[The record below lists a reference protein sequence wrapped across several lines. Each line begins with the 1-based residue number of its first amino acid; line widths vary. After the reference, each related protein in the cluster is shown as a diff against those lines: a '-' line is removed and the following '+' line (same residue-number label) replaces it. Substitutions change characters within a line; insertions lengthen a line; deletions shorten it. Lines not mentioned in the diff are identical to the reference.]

1 MLAARRTL
9 NTIARRP
16 ISRSLPAHPIAPS
29 SRLFTTSRRS
39 LAIETQDSLP
49 KPPKWRRALT
59 TFGRVTLVTVLGTA
73 ATFMYFAAKETHPPA
88 WQLPFDKDKKTVV
101 ILGSGWAATSMLKN
115 MDTEDYN
122 VILVSPRNYFLFTP
136 LLPSVAVGTLEARSI
151 IQSTRYVAR
160 HKARRVSIYE
170 AEALKVDPHAKQVT
184 IADLSDIKGD
194 VNNMTIPYDVLVYA
208 VGAETQTFGIPGVK
222 EHSCFLKELPDA
234 ERLRERV
241 MDCIESAAFPDQS
254 EQEVDRL
261 MHMIVVGGG
270 PTGVEF
276 SGELHD
282 FIKDDL
288 RSWYPELADKLK
300 ITLVEALP
308 NVLPMFSRELIQ
320 YTESTFKE
328 QNIEVLTKT
337 MVKEVKDKVVVVKN
351 DRGEIEELP
360 YGLLVWAA
368 GNVSRGITRDLMAQ
382 LPQHQTNRR
391 GLVVDD
397 YLRLL
402 GANDVY
408 AIGDCTATSYAPTAQ
423 VATQQG
429 RYLARLLGQIA
440 KKEALEKQLAELR
453 GERDG
458 LPEGPEGKVK
468 NNAQEIESV
477 VKQLN
482 KASKIRPFHYSHQ
495 GSLAYIGSDKAIADL
510 PFFNGNFASGGV
522 ATFLF
527 WRSAYVSSLFSL
539 RNRTLVMSD
548 WLKVKLFGRDVSRE
562 SRN

>member
-9 NTIARRP
+9 NTVARRP
-16 ISRSLPAHPIAPS
+16 LSRSLPAGPSALSSSSSGS
-29 SRLFTTSRRS
+29 SRLFSTSRIARS
-39 LAIETQDSLP
+39 IETPDALP
-49 KPPKWRRALT
+49 KPPRWRRALT
-59 TFGRVTLVTVLGTA
+59 TFGRVTLVTVLGTG
-73 ATFMYFAAKETHPPA
+73 ATFMYFATKETHPPS
-88 WQLPFDKDKKTVV
+88 WQKPFDKDKKTVV

-115 MDTEDYN
+115 MDTEDFN
-122 VILVSPRNYFLFTP
+122 V
-136 LLPSVAVGTLEARSI
+136 
-151 IQSTRYVAR
+151 
-160 HKARRVSIYE
+160 
-170 AEALKVDPHAKQVT
+170 
-184 IADLSDIKGD
+184 
-194 VNNMTIPYDVLVYA
+194 
-208 VGAETQTFGIPGVK
+208 
-222 EHSCFLKELPDA
+222 HSCFLKELPDA
-234 ERLRERV
+234 EKLRERV

-254 EQEVDRL
+254 EAEVDRL

-337 MVKEVKDKVVVVKN
+337 MVKEVKDKTVVVKN
-351 DRGEIEELP
+351 DKGQIEELP

-368 GNVSRGITRDLMAQ
+368 GNVSRPITRDLMAQ

-391 GLVVDD
+391 GLLVDD

-402 GANDVY
+402 GVNDVY

-429 RYLARLLGQIA
+429 RYLARLLGQLA
-440 KKEALEKQLAELR
+440 KKEELEKRLAELR
-453 GERDG
+453 GERSG

-468 NNAQEIESV
+468 NNAEEIESV

-482 KASKIRPFHYSHQ
+482 R
-495 GSLAYIGSDKAIADL
+495 
-510 PFFNGNFASGGV
+510 
-522 ATFLF
+522 
-527 WRSAYVSSLFSL
+527 
-539 RNRTLVMSD
+539 
-548 WLKVKLFGRDVSRE
+548 
-562 SRN
+562 